1 MMRRARGHFLAVLL
15 TAAAL
20 ANGAAAEPEP
30 ASVGF
35 LSPADKGDAQ
45 LMALRETARSALKAK
60 SISVEEV
67 RLGCSPDAECMRR
80 ALQDAG
86 VEIGVYVWLW
96 EATRERPD
104 AVVGVMLKEAGGITG
119 FDEVAEERSCAAS
132 ACEGVVEELVDQ
144 LLERWPERRG
154 TRLDLTGTPPGAAVF
169 DGASL
174 VGTVPGDFQL
184 SRGEHRLRIASKGY
198 EPGMLLVTAGPTL
211 EEARRVDLI
220 PLSAPKGQVDGGH
233 RQRRVAMIA
242 SGVALLAG
250 GGALI
255 GLGAASYARS
265 GSCDG
270 TTPCQSYSTSNAGAG
285 VMLGVGIASA
295 GGGLALLIKGIRDRK

>member
-1 MMRRARGHFLAVLL
+1 LL
-15 TAAAL
+15 LGTVAI
-20 ANGAAAEPEP
+20 ANGAEAEAGPT
-30 ASVGF
+30 SVGL
-35 LSPADKGDAQ
+35 LSPAEEGDA
-45 LMALRETARSALKAK
+45 LLTALRETARSALKAK

-67 RLGCSPDAECMRR
+67 TLECSPDAECMRG

-86 VEIGVYVWLW
+86 LKVGVYVWLW
-96 EATRERPD
+96 EATGDRPD
-104 AVVGVMLKEAGGITG
+104 AVVGVMLKEAGGVAG
-119 FDEVAEERSCAAS
+119 FDEVAEERSCSAS
-132 ACEGVVEELVDQ
+132 ACEGVVEVLVDQ
-144 LLERWPERRG
+144 LLKRWPERRG
-154 TRLDLTGTPPGAAVF
+154 TRLGLTGTPSGAAVF

-174 VGTVPGDFQL
+174 VGTMPGDFQL

-198 EPGMLLVTAGPTL
+198 EPGVLLVTAGPTP
-211 EEARRVDLI
+211 EEARRIDLI
-220 PLSAPKGQVDGGH
+220 PLSASEERVDGG
-233 RQRRVAMIA
+233 RRPRRAAMIA

-270 TTPCQSYSTSNAGAG
+270 TVPCQSYTTSNAGAG